1 MNVVIEKLTKQVLWI
16 NPDPNRLSGEE
27 SWSEFRNNKHQLVY
41 CTDYNPKIGDTFKAE
56 ISNGQSVPFQA
67 KVFWNKDNMSPRQVL
82 SYDDEPIKQSE
93 TDKEPLFEL
102 LDGKKIYKRYQ
113 KFDGQKWIVDIEAEY
128 EASIPKTLTP
138 AQAEIILHR
147 TGKLQA
153 VEEILADPNTPV
165 EAKIYWKKAQTIERD
180 NTYLNT
186 LAAAIGLN
194 KQQIDN
200 LFIEG
205 AKIK

>member
-1 MNVVIEKLTKQVLWI
+1 MNCIIDKTTKEVIWI
-16 NPDPNRLSGEE
+16 NPDPNRLSAEAVYGKFKAGTMQAVYCPGYQPTVGQIFKPTIANGTILEFQPKTVYNKSNMASRQLE
-27 SWSEFRNNKHQLVY
+27 SWNDSMEENE
-41 CTDYNPKIGDTFKAE
+41 TMTEPKFDMI
-56 ISNGQSVPFQA
+56 
-67 KVFWNKDNMSPRQVL
+67 
-82 SYDDEPIKQSE
+82 
-93 TDKEPLFEL
+93 
-102 LDGKKIYKRYQ
+102 
-113 KFDGQKWIVDIEAEY
+113 DGQKVYKRFQSFVKNDWVVDTEAEY

-186 LAAAIGLN
+186 LATAIGLN
-194 KQQIDN
+194 KKQIDN